1 MSWSWGSRNSK
12 SKTVEIP
19 VGVSDGTR
27 IRIPGAGDAPMVTK
41 DPYNQLV
48 NGDLIIR
55 INVQK
60 DPVFSR
66 NKNDLVIN
74 EEILMTTAA
83 LGGEIVVPTLDGQKI
98 KLKVRPGVQNG
109 RKLTIP
115 EKVYQ

>member
-1 MSWSWGSRNSK
+1 
-12 SKTVEIP
+12 
-19 VGVSDGTR
+19 
-27 IRIPGAGDAPMVTK
+27 MVTK

-83 LGGEIVVPTLDGQKI
+83 WEE
-98 KLKVRPGVQNG
+98 KLLFQ
-109 RKLTIP
+109 L
-115 EKVYQ
+115 